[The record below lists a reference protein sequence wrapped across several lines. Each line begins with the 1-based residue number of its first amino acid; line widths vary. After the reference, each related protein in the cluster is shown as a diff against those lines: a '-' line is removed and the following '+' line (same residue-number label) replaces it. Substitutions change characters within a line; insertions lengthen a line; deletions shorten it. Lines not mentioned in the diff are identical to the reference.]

1 MASAADLSGIPCPR
15 PLTGS
20 DLACDTSTY
29 VAVKRWRA
37 GWCAMGGELPERVR
51 LALVAAG
58 IVPDDGTCGD
68 RGPRDA
74 ATPARASVGT
84 LSVASDTAD
93 SGWAAAWA
101 GVLEVVARELAA
113 ASAGA

>member
-1 MASAADLSGIPCPR
+1 V
-15 PLTGS
+15 T
-20 DLACDTSTY
+20 
-29 VAVKRWRA
+29 
-37 GWCAMGGELPERVR
+37 
-51 LALVAAG
+51 AG
-58 IVPDDGTCGD
+58 IVPDDGSCGD

-113 ASAGA
+113 ASAGAEGWSDAARSRVVDAVDRTTRVLGAAKAPLLVAQEQS